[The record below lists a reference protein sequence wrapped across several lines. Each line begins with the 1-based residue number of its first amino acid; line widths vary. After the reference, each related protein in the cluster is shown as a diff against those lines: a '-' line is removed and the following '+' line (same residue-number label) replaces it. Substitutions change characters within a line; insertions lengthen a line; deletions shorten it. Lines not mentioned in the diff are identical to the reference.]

1 MYLTLD
7 KAKKHLNIDLDFTDD
22 DNYITS
28 LIEVAEN
35 AVERHIGYKLAD
47 KVEENE
53 GSLPKGLEHAMLLM
67 IGTFYNSRES
77 VTFGAGTELPL
88 GYNYLLDLFTN
99 LEYWG

>member
-7 KAKKHLNIDLDFTDD
+7 KAKKHLNIDTDFVDD

-35 AVERHIGYKLAD
+35 AVERHIGYKLSTM
-47 KVEENE
+47 VEKND